1 MMIDEKTKDSTETEK
16 TPESELNEQKEPAPE
31 AENPECCGGK
41 PNEESDAEAKN
52 EKDVKGDE
60 SDKAD
65 KSDKTDKKDKKGDVK
80 KLKVELEAANK
91 ALAEE
96 KKKTEDLNDKYLRL
110 AAEYDNFRKRSQTER
125 KNIYGDAVNDTL
137 KGILPIIDNLRYAEK
152 YSGGDSEKVAEGVNL
167 ILGKLPET
175 LEKIGVAAYGEVG
188 EKFDPALHNAVMH
201 VEDESLG
208 EGEIVEVLQQGYKYG
223 DKVLRYAMVKV
234 AN

>member
-1 MMIDEKTKDSTETEK
+1 MMTEEKTKDSPETEK
-16 TPESELNEQKEPAPE
+16 EAETELNEQNAPSPETEKPEEVKPEEKEE
-31 AENPECCGGK
+31 AEADNSK
-41 PNEESDAEAKN
+41 AEKN
-52 EKDVKGDE
+52 G
-60 SDKAD
+60 
-65 KSDKTDKKDKKGDVK
+65 KSDKKEKKGDVK
-80 KLKVELEAANK
+80 KLKAELEAANK

-96 KKKTEDLNDKYLRL
+96 KKKSEELNDKYLRL
-110 AAEYDNFRKRSQTER
+110 AAEYDNFRKRTQTER

-167 ILGKLPET
+167 ILSKLPET
-175 LEKIGVAAYGEVG
+175 LEKIDVKAFGEAG

>member
-1 MMIDEKTKDSTETEK
+1 MMTEEKTKDSPETKEAE
-16 TPESELNEQKEPAPE
+16 TGLNEQKEAPSAEPEKPEGADPEVKEE
-31 AENPECCGGK
+31 A
-41 PNEESDAEAKN
+41 DACKSEKN
-52 EKDVKGDE
+52 G
-60 SDKAD
+60 
-65 KSDKTDKKDKKGDVK
+65 KSDKPDKKDKKGEVK
-80 KLKVELEAANK
+80 KLKAELEAANK

-96 KKKTEDLNDKYLRL
+96 KKKSEELNDKYLRL

-175 LEKIGVAAYGEVG
+175 LEKIDVKAFGEAG

-223 DKVLRYAMVKV
+223 DRVLRYAMVKV